1 MIILKETYDIQPFAL
16 DPKIFL
22 EENLRKNPSAKFK
35 HFIDPEALFYN
46 GGMFKSFLQ
55 QVHESGVQFLQNY
68 DNLMK
73 DYQIL
78 ESEIR
83 ENSEY
88 TFTGRDLSRMTGLD
102 EADMT
107 DLREHLQPFKRS
119 FSLKEVTID
128 EAITLF
134 FVYARFDSAESIFF
148 DNYFKDIT
156 WF

>member
-1 MIILKETYDIQPFAL
+1 MIIFKETYDIQPFSL

-22 EENLRKNPSAKFK
+22 EENLRKNPTARFS
-35 HFIDPEALFYN
+35 HFINPEALFYN
-46 GGMFKSFLQ
+46 GGMFKNVLQ
-55 QVHESGVQFLQNY
+55 QMYGRGIKFFEDH

-78 ESEIR
+78 QSQIK

-88 TFTGRDLSRMTGLD
+88 TFTGRDLSRMTGLN
-102 EADMT
+102 EEDMT
-107 DLREHLQPFKRS
+107 DLRKHLQPFKRS

-134 FVYARFDSAESIFF
+134 FVYARFDRER
-148 DNYFKDIT
+148 
-156 WF
+156 